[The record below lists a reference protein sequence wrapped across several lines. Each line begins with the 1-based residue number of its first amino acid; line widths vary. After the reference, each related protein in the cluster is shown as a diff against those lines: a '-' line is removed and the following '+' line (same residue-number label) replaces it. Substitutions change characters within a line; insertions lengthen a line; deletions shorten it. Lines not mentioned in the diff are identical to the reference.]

1 MPALLETS
9 ACWGFSSSHLKI
21 GNDLLVFAF
30 RVLGET
36 GSASILETTICSRT
50 ALAKG
55 NRDLEELG
63 LGYAP
68 TISSSTKPAKAYFVS
83 IAFIVGIAATGAYIM
98 LRRKHGVVSR

>member
-21 GNDLLVFAF
+21 GNDLLVFAY
-30 RVLGET
+30 RVPGET
-36 GSASILETTICSRT
+36 AGASIFETTICSRT

-68 TISSSTKPAKAYFVS
+68 TIPSSPKTAKTYYVG
-83 IAFIVGIAATGAYIM
+83 IVFIVGIGAYM
-98 LRRKHGVVSR
+98 MRRRKHGVSQ